1 MTDNQSASI
10 AKLLPA
16 LIRARG
22 EFPTLVKDS
31 ENPHFRS
38 KYADLAAVVE
48 ACDGPLGKHDLAI
61 LQVPHWSDGALTLI
75 TTLCHTS
82 GEWLRATYPVAADVN
97 RPQVTG
103 AGMTYARRYC
113 YMAIAGIA
121 PEDDDGETATA
132 RGQNGHATQAAPTR
146 PINPVAARNLA
157 SHENRGGPV
166 ARNQPREAP
175 AGFGNGNGHANG
187 NGHTAPAREIG
198 ERVPTSGKG
207 LWRWAAEIERLQ
219 GPGLIK
225 HMTERAKGRPGW
237 PDKIVNWSAAQ
248 VAEAFEDAEAAL
260 ELIYDPHADAGDD
273 YDDAEHDRDYN

>member
-16 LIRARG
+16 LIKARG
-22 EFPTLVKDS
+22 DFPTLVKDS

-38 KYADLAAVVE
+38 KYADLAAVVD

-132 RGQNGHATQAAPTR
+132 RGQNSHATQAR
-146 PINPVAARNLA
+146 PVNPIAARNLA

-175 AGFGNGNGHANG
+175 AGFGNGHANG
-187 NGHTAPAREIG
+187 NGHAKPAAPVVEGPPTRGSKLWKWAAGI
-198 ERVPTSGKG
+198 ERDRGKG
-207 LWRWAAEIERLQ
+207 IMAYLKSYGEARGWGTQLTAWSDAAVREAY
-219 GPGLIK
+219 
-225 HMTERAKGRPGW
+225 HDA
-237 PDKIVNWSAAQ
+237 
-248 VAEAFEDAEAAL
+248 VAEL
-260 ELIYDPHADAGDD
+260 EVIYDPHADDGAD